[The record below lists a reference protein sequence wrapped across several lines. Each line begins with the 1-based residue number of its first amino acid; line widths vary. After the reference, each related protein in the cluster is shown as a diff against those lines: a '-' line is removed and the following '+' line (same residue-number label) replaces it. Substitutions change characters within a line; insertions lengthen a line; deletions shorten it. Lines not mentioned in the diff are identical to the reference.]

1 VLAHYAEQ
9 YHVLEERH
17 WWWQARNQY
26 VLKWI
31 GTLARQQRFG
41 RILDIG
47 CGDGLLF
54 GELAK
59 FGEVWGIETD
69 EHLVAQSPWRS
80 RIERRAFGPD
90 YRSDRQFDLIV
101 MLDVLEHIQYD
112 VESLW
117 VVRNLLRPGGV
128 LLLTV
133 PALPALWSHHD
144 TVNCHYRRYTLP
156 TLRRA
161 VERSGFDR
169 IEGHYFFGWT
179 ILPMFLRRLLYPAND
194 AIAAAPKGYAVGV
207 PQAHVNR
214 LLYSACLLEQRLSA
228 WRGMPLGSSI
238 FTVARRPLEV
248 PHTPERNGWSK
259 AAPVRA

>member
-1 VLAHYAEQ
+1 VLAHYADG
-9 YHVLEERH
+9 YHDLHDRH

-31 GTLARQQRFG
+31 RTLARQQRFE

-69 EHLVAQSPWRS
+69 EQMVAHSPWRS
-80 RIERRAFGPD
+80 RIERCAFGPD
-90 YRSDRQFDLIV
+90 YHSDRKFDLIV
-101 MLDVLEHIQYD
+101 MLDVLEHIACD
-112 VESLW
+112 VESLR
-117 VVRNLLRPGGV
+117 VVHDLLRPGGV

-156 TLRRA
+156 ILQR
-161 VERSGFDR
+161 VVGQSGFER

-179 ILPMFLRRLLYPAND
+179 ILPMFLRRLLYPAS
-194 AIAAAPKGYAVGV
+194 AATGAKAYAVGV

-214 LLYSACLLEQRLSA
+214 LLYATCLMEQRLSA
-228 WRGMPLGSSI
+228 WHGMPVGSSV
-238 FTVARRPLEV
+238 FAVARRPLS
-248 PHTPERNGWSK
+248 TPRASTRNGWSS
-259 AAPVRA
+259 AAPARA